1 MRSVWNGTIAFG
13 QVTIPVRAYSAT
25 EERGSGLHQL
35 HVTDGGR
42 IRLRRTCEV
51 DGADVPFSELGR
63 GYELPDGDVVVL
75 TQEDMAGLPV
85 ASAHAVQVRSFTPLE
100 QVDPLYYNRSYYL
113 APEPAGAKPY
123 VLFGE
128 ALRQSG
134 RVAVV
139 TVALRQREALAM
151 LRARGNVIVLTTLLW
166 PDEVRAPDFPFL
178 NEDLAVRT
186 QELRSAVADIA
197 RLSGDFDPT
206 RHADGYRAALRA
218 LVAARADA
226 GEVVRPTAAAQ
237 DTLAADLIASLRQT
251 GRMEDADLAEAELT
265 DTELAEA
272 ERADA
277 ESTDVES
284 TDADTAGTDTET
296 TAAGRA
302 VDRARAAVRKAAA
315 AKAAATRAAN
325 RAAAK
330 ARARAGRS

>member
-1 MRSVWNGTIAFG
+1 MRSVWNGTIAFE
-13 QVTIPVRAYSAT
+13 QVTIPVKAYSAT

-35 HVTDGGR
+35 HVNDGGR

-51 DGADVPFSELGR
+51 DGADVPFAELGK

-85 ASAHAVQVRSFTPLE
+85 ASAHAIQVRAFTPLE
-100 QVDPLYYNRSYYL
+100 QIDPLYYNRSYYL

-151 LRARGNVIVLTTLLW
+151 LRTRGNVVVLTTLLW
-166 PDEVRAPDFPFL
+166 PDEVRTPEFPFL
-178 NEDLAVRT
+178 DEDVAVQTR
-186 QELRSAVADIA
+186 ELRSAVSDIE
-197 RLSGDFDPT
+197 RLSGDFEPT
-206 RHADGYRAALRA
+206 HHADGYRAALRA

-237 DTLAADLIASLRQT
+237 DTLTADLIASLRET
-251 GRMEDADLAEAELT
+251 GRTADAELAEAEL
-265 DTELAEA
+265 
-272 ERADA
+272 ADA
-277 ESTDVES
+277 DMA
-284 TDADTAGTDTET
+284 DADMADAQPTGE

-302 VDRARAAVRKAAA
+302 VDRARAAVRRAAA